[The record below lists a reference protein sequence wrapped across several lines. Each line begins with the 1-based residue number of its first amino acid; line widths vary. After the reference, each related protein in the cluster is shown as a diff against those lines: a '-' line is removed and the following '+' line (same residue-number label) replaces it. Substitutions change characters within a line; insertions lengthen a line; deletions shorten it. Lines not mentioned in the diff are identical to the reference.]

1 MMSKKSKKA
10 KEAPK
15 APGPEKRAVPKLPKE
30 REPLRTFLTIMLV
43 LVGTGELALLGY
55 MGLCAREGVQTRRE
69 YEAQQTGQTSG
80 TSSGTILASYAGPW
94 LRVENGVVTWEWEEG
109 RPAGLQKPGEPEQEK
124 EKRLASITTLTWNY
138 ALAEMDEPETE
149 NPENP
154 EEGDQP
160 SEI

>member
-1 MMSKKSKKA
+1 M
-10 KEAPK
+10 
-15 APGPEKRAVPKLPKE
+15 
-30 REPLRTFLTIMLV
+30 
-43 LVGTGELALLGY
+43 
-55 MGLCAREGVQTRRE
+55 
-69 YEAQQTGQTSG
+69 
-80 TSSGTILASYAGPW
+80 
-94 LRVENGVVTWEWEEG
+94 VTWEWEEG